1 MKEVVINSCYG
12 GFGLSPKAIKRY
24 LELKGKECFVYLNN
38 VKLETD
44 EKIENNKNRMFLE
57 YYTKDFGEIVAYT
70 GNIEEFRFSVYA
82 LDREDKDLIRVIK
95 ELGTK
100 ADGTFSKLKIIEIPE
115 DIEYTIEEYD
125 GLESIEERHRSW
137 Y

>member
-70 GNIEEFRFSVYA
+70 GNIKEFRFSVYD

>member
-70 GNIEEFRFSVYA
+70 GNINEFRFSVYD

>member
-44 EKIENNKNRMFLE
+44 EKIEKNKNRIFLE
-57 YYTKDFGEIVAYT
+57 YYTKDFGEIVAYNE
-70 GNIEEFRFSVYA
+70 NIKEFRFSIYD

-95 ELGTK
+95 ELGAK
-100 ADGTFSKLKIIEIPE
+100 ADGTSSKLKIIEIPE

-125 GLESIEERHRSW
+125 GIESIEEVHRSW

>member
-1 MKEVVINSCYG
+1 MKEVIINSCYG

-44 EKIENNKNRMFLE
+44 EKIEKNKNRMFLE
-57 YYTKDFGEIVAYT
+57 YYTKDFGEIVAYDE
-70 GNIEEFRFSVYA
+70 NIKEFRFSIYD

-95 ELGTK
+95 ELGVK

-125 GLESIEERHRSW
+125 GIESIEEVHRSW

>member
-70 GNIEEFRFSVYA
+70 GNIKEFRFSVYD

-137 Y
+137 C

>member
-24 LELKGKECFVYLNN
+24 LELKGKQCFVYLNN

-44 EKIENNKNRMFLE
+44 EKIERNKNRMFLK
-57 YYTKDFGEIVAYT
+57 YYTKDFGDIIKDKNASDYY
-70 GNIEEFRFSVYA
+70 FSCIDI
-82 LDREDKDLIRVIK
+82 DRDDRDLIKTVK
-95 ELGTK
+95 ELGK
-100 ADGTFSKLKIIEIPE
+100 EADGTFSKLKIIEIPE
-115 DIEYTIEEYD
+115 DVEYTIEEYD
-125 GLESIEERHRSW
+125 GIESIEEVHRSW